1 VYLQAAGGGGGGWS
15 RDEIERLESR
25 ADSVLVETLPQAQGP
40 APDDDRDDL
49 AELERGARALTSDAF
64 DVSIK
69 VALCGVDNQSGHHGP
84 PTGAGRGGVAA
95 CTNATKLTNFIRDTV
110 LNWRRTVTGR

>member
-1 VYLQAAGGGGGGWS
+1 MYLQAAGGGGGGGWS

-25 ADSVLVETLPQAQGP
+25 ADSVLVETLPQAQDP

-84 PTGAGRGGVAA
+84 PTGAGGLQGLQRA
-95 CTNATKLTNFIRDTV
+95 LTPRS
-110 LNWRRTVTGR
+110 